1 MRFKPQLACVRSG
14 AKSVK
19 IQSLTHFL
27 RFSQGEFSSA
37 FACSAVYRA
46 QFKPVMY

>member
-19 IQSLTHFL
+19 NTISDTFTAFL
-27 RFSQGEFSSA
+27 
-37 FACSAVYRA
+37 VRA
-46 QFKPVMY
+46 NFQARLHAAQYTGRNLNQ